1 MNIYVLKLQCGK
13 YYIGSTVSKYLW
25 RIDTHYNNQGSKW
38 TQIYKPKKVVEVHY
52 NCDEYEEDR
61 ITLKYMSKYGI
72 ENVRGGTFCKIV
84 LPKSHIRTLKSMI
97 RSYKN
102 RCYKCGKS
110 GHFVKECY
118 IPPKLEDD
126 PEFEHALS
134 NISIPS
140 KKISVKDRVYYFITN
155 LVNLSKP
162 L

>member
-1 MNIYVLKLQCGK
+1 VIDRCFKNQEKMNIYVLKLQRGK
-13 YYIGSTVSKYLW
+13 YYIGSTISKYLW
-25 RIDTHYNNQGSKW
+25 RIDTHYNKHGSKW

-72 ENVRGGTFCKIV
+72 ENVRGGTFCKVV
-84 LPKSHIRTLKSMI
+84 LPKNHIRTLKSMI
-97 RSYKN
+97 RS
-102 RCYKCGKS
+102 C
-110 GHFVKECY
+110 HFVNECY

-134 NISIPS
+134 KISIPS
-140 KKISVKDRVYYFITN
+140 KKISMKDRVYYFITN
-155 LVNLSKP
+155 FINLSEP